1 MKIFYMLLIL
11 MISTVSAQ
19 EHWGDP
25 ELIFLDPTG
34 TGLKFEPCFSSDPD
48 EILLTYPLWDFSTFR
63 IMKLYLDSPYDPEPF
78 LADSLSVEGYNDAS
92 PFIAFDRGRL
102 YFTSNRPGGFGGYDI
117 WMTES
122 IGNDW
127 IMPVNLGNE
136 INTDLDETCPSVTA
150 DGSELYFLRGVYEP
164 HGGYYSGDIY
174 CSQFTDN
181 QWQEADALPPQIN
194 SDSDES
200 DPSIS
205 ADGDK
210 LYFISLRPN
219 DLQGDAAVW
228 TSLQIGGTW
237 SEPTLPT
244 GAVNEY
250 WQECGFWL
258 GHPMSVKIDSTG
270 MNLLYVKLGM
280 FDCFELET
288 RIFIAHHATNVGE
301 EIVSVPDS
309 LSLTVYPNP
318 FNSSLFIRAEIAGSA
333 KLDIFDPL
341 GRKVRSFYLDPGNN
355 SIVWDGADGLGNGC
369 PSGIYFMRLNYGR
382 MDISRTVILLK

>member
-1 MKIFYMLLIL
+1 MKIFYTLFIL

-19 EHWGDP
+19 EHWGNP

-34 TGLKFEPCFSSDPD
+34 TGLKFEPCFSSNPD
-48 EILLTYPLWDFSTFR
+48 EILLTYPFPDFYTFR
-63 IMKLYLDSPYDPEPF
+63 IMRLDLDFPYDPEPF

-127 IMPVNLGNE
+127 IMPVNIGNE
-136 INTDLDETCPSVTA
+136 INTNLDEICPSVTV
-150 DGSELYFLRGVYEP
+150 DGSELYFLRYVN
-164 HGGYYSGDIY
+164 YSGDIY
-174 CSQFTDN
+174 CSRFTDD
-181 QWQEADALPPQIN
+181 QWQEAEALPPQIN
-194 SDSDES
+194 SDYDES

-205 ADGDK
+205 EDGDK
-210 LYFISLRPN
+210 LYFISRRPN
-219 DLQGDAAVW
+219 DLQGNAAVW
-228 TSLQIGGTW
+228 ISYRIDGAW
-237 SEPTLPT
+237 SEPIMPT
-244 GAVNEY
+244 GSVNEY

-258 GHPMSVKIDSTG
+258 GHPVSVKIDSAG

-288 RIFIAHHATNVGE
+288 RIFIAHLATSVDE
-301 EIVSVPDS
+301 EIVSVPEN

-318 FNSSLFIRAEIAGSA
+318 FNSSLFIRAEISGPAN
-333 KLDIFDPL
+333 LHIFDLL

-369 PSGIYFMRLNYGR
+369 SSGIYFIKLNCGR
-382 MDISRTVILLK
+382 TDISRTAMLLK